1 MRELLLILGMTVVT
15 FATRYPPLALIGRM
29 PLPRRVFRAL
39 QFVPVAVLTAIIA
52 PGLLMPQGSIQ
63 IDPDNTY
70 LIAGLV
76 AIAIAAWTRSLLPTI
91 IGGMAAFMI
100 WRTIF

>member
-15 FATRYPPLALIGRM
+15 FATRYPALALIGRM
-29 PLPRRVFRAL
+29 PLPQRVFRAL

-52 PGLLMPQGSIQ
+52 PALIMPEGTIA
-63 IDPDNTY
+63 IDINNTY
-70 LIAGLV
+70 LIAGLISIV
-76 AIAIAAWTRSLLPTI
+76 IAGWTRSLLPTI

-100 WRTIF
+100 WRAFF